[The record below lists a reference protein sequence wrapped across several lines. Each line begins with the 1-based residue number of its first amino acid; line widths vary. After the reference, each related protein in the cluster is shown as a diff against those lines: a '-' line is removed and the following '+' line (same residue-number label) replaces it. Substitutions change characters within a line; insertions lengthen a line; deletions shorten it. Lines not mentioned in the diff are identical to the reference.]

1 MKNGLLIW
9 NIVLTLVTGYL
20 LISKFTTKSG
30 KTGTITTTSSDTA
43 LNASGFRIAYFEMDS
58 VASQFE
64 EVKQL
69 KAELTKREEDNNN
82 ELTRLQK
89 DFRDRY
95 MYYQKEA
102 EAGRLT
108 EAQSLAAN
116 EEMKKMDENIK
127 NRKLQLEQDYSDFM
141 VRRQND
147 IKAKIE
153 DFIREYNKSKN
164 YTYVVSDDPGL
175 FYYQDSTYNITAD
188 VVRGLNK
195 LYPPKKK

>member
-20 LISKFTTKSG
+20 LISKFTTKTG